1 MNATITLREYLEKRK
16 TFVIPS
22 YQRGYVWGKKRP
34 GENDSVTYFM
44 NDLKIRF
51 NNDMDMFLQG
61 FTVTES
67 ETKIEIIDGQQ
78 RTTCL
83 YLLLKWLGYNGI
95 FNLDYAIRT
104 VSGNYLKNIDVN
116 NNAEAD
122 EEYQDIYFFKKT
134 LRIVSEILKEI
145 DKAALLEFMLDH
157 IKFLYINIDVN
168 QAVSVFTMMNGSKAK
183 MREEEL
189 IKAEML
195 RLASKSA
202 SSEEDY
208 AQEWENNL
216 IRSRYAR
223 EWDKWLQWWNRDKV
237 KLLYDCDNPMGLLIT
252 SFYQAKNSEGLKYEG
267 FRKANFRNGT
277 SVEAKNCFDAL
288 RRLQKRFEDAFND
301 HVIHNQIGGIMA
313 IFNKENRRKFI
324 KYYFVDD
331 KRDKLHD
338 YYLLAFMG
346 MTHDEIITSLEEGNE
361 KSEKKFA
368 EKYDAMLAAIDN
380 DFAYEEAKEEIFRFL
395 LRLNID
401 LDNEQ
406 NRPFNFDIWHDRSL
420 EHIHAKSKV
429 LHQKEDGIWYTGD
442 NKPAVF
448 DESDKKILLRSDIKT
463 DGEMPCETTE
473 HSIGNLVLLYKRD
486 NSEFNNSEFAR
497 KKLLFFSP
505 SREQFESRHLLHT
518 ICVFAEKETW
528 NGKSIAEN
536 KQEMISIFKRDY
548 KQLKEAYH
556 YETK

>member
-122 EEYQDIYFFKKT
+122 EKYQDIYFFKKT
-134 LRIVSEILKEI
+134 LRIISEILKEI

-267 FRKANFRNGT
+267 FRKANFGNGT

-548 KQLKEAYH
+548 KQLKEVYH